1 MADEIDPRIVKI
13 GIEIDGQIKYYD
25 GLTIVATG
33 TKFANENENECEV
46 KITNL
51 DKPTRDYLLTE
62 TSPFNKNKSP
72 KRIIIDA
79 GRKSYGTNRIYVGD
93 ITSAKV
99 SQPPDITITLKATTA
114 NDQKGNVVAKNQP
127 GVTNLSTI
135 ARQVADDLGLSLLF
149 QCKDKQLANY
159 SFTGGSLKQVNKL
172 GQAGG
177 VSAYVDDNTL
187 VMKDYGVPLANRVKI
202 LDMDTGMIGIPEITE
217 KGIKV
222 TYLIDNDT
230 TLGGALDIR
239 SKLNPAVNGV
249 YNIYKLGFNIAS
261 RDTPFYFIAEASRT

>member
-13 GIEIDGQIKYYD
+13 GIEIDGQIKYYED
-25 GLTIVATG
+25 LAITATG
-33 TKFANENENECEV
+33 TKFANENENECEIN
-46 KITNL
+46 ITNL
-51 DKPTRDYLLTE
+51 DKSTRDYLLTE

-79 GRKSYGTNRIYVGD
+79 GRKSYGTNRIYIGD

-99 SQPPDITITLKATTA
+99 SQPPDITISLKATTA

-127 GVTNLSTI
+127 GVANLSTI
-135 ARQVADDLGLSLLF
+135 AQQVANELGLSLQF
-149 QCKDKQLANY
+149 ECRDKQLANY
-159 SFTGGSLKQVNKL
+159 SFSGGCLKQVNKL

-177 VSAYVDDNTL
+177 VSAFVDDNKL
-187 VMKDYGVPLANRVKI
+187 VMKDYGVPLSGRVKI

-230 TLGGALDIR
+230 TLGGALQIK
-239 SKLNPAVNGV
+239 SKINPAINGT
-249 YNIYKLGFNIAS
+249 YNIYKLGFNITS
-261 RDTPFYFIAEASRT
+261 REVPFYYIAEASRI

>member
-1 MADEIDPRIVKI
+1 MADEIDPRVVKI
-13 GIEIDGQIKYYD
+13 GIEIDGQIKYYED
-25 GLTIVATG
+25 LAIVATG

-79 GRKSYGTNRIYVGD
+79 GRKSYGTNRIYIGD

-99 SQPPDITITLKATTA
+99 SQPPDITIALKATTA

-135 ARQVADDLGLSLLF
+135 ARQVANDLGLSLLF
-149 QCKDKQLANY
+149 QCKDKQISNY

-172 GQAGG
+172 GQVGG
-177 VSAYVDDNTL
+177 VSAFVDDNTL
-187 VMKDYGVPLANRVKI
+187 VLKDYGVPLSNRSKI

-217 KGIKV
+217 NGIKV

-230 TLGGALDIR
+230 TLGGALEVR
-239 SKLNPAVNGV
+239 SVLNPAVNGV

-261 RDTPFYFIAEASRT
+261 RDTPFYFIAEASRI

>member
-13 GIEIDGQIKYYD
+13 GIEIDGQIKYYED
-25 GLTIVATG
+25 LAIVATG

-62 TSPFNKNKSP
+62 TSPFNQNKTP
-72 KRIIIDA
+72 KRLIIDA

-99 SQPPDITITLKATTA
+99 SQPPDITITLKATTG
-114 NDQKGNVVAKNQP
+114 NDQKGNVVSKNQP
-127 GVTNLSTI
+127 GVANLSTI
-135 ARQVADDLGLSLLF
+135 AQQVAQDLNLSLQF
-149 QCKDKQLANY
+149 ECKDKQLANY
-159 SFTGGSLKQVNKL
+159 SFTGGCLKQVNKL
-172 GQAGG
+172 GQSGG
-177 VSAYVDDNTL
+177 VSAFVDDTTL
-187 VMKDYGVPLANRVKI
+187 VMKDYGTPLEGRVKV

-239 SKLNPAVNGV
+239 SVLNPSVNGT

-261 RDTPFYFIAEASRT
+261 RDTPFYYVAEASRI

>member
-1 MADEIDPRIVKI
+1 MAEEIDPRIVKI
-13 GIEIDGQIKYYD
+13 GIEIDGQIKYYED
-25 GLTIVATG
+25 LAIVATG

-99 SQPPDITITLKATTA
+99 SQPPDITVTLKATTA

-135 ARQVADDLGLSLLF
+135 ARQVANDLGLSLLF

-177 VSAYVDDNTL
+177 VSAFVDDNTL
-187 VMKDYGVPLANRVKI
+187 VLKDYGVPLANRVKI

-230 TLGGALDIR
+230 TLGGALEVR